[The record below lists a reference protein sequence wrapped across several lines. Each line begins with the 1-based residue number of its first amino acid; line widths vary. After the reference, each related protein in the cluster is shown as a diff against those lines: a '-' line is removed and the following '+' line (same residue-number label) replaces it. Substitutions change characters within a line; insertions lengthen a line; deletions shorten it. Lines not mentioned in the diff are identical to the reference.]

1 MKKSKRT
8 SVETWWQVSVE
19 IVSTLTNY
27 RFLLRNQRDFRW
39 LNAEGVF
46 ARDVVDHCDFKLVAH
61 RDAPTWL
68 RKSVFYQ
75 IFPDRFARS
84 SIKRELPEWAIAREW
99 NETPALKNN
108 ETGQEFYGGDLV
120 GVEEKLDHLTSLG
133 VSAIYFTPIFASKS
147 NHRYDASSFD
157 EADPL
162 LGGDEALISLRQ
174 AAEKRGIRVM
184 SDLTTNHCG
193 LGHQW
198 IQDALSDKNSDKREF
213 FYWSPKSKWGYV
225 GWWNVPSLPKLNY
238 TSHRLRNL
246 MWGNQDSIVR
256 RWLREPFKMSG
267 WRIDVG
273 NMTGR
278 Y

>member
-1 MKKSKRT
+1 MIQPHHDGSELYVSNIAPKLGERVTLKVRVPKNDPANSLFVRILQDGEAVTYPMKKSKRT

-61 RDAPTWL
+61 REAPDWL

-84 SIKRELPEWAIAREW
+84 SIKRELPEWAIARQW

-120 GVEEKLDHLTSLG
+120 GVEEKLDHLSSLG

-162 LGGDEALISLRQ
+162 LGGDQALISLQ
-174 AAEKRGIRVM
+174 I
-184 SDLTTNHCG
+184 
-193 LGHQW
+193 
-198 IQDALSDKNSDKREF
+198 
-213 FYWSPKSKWGYV
+213 
-225 GWWNVPSLPKLNY
+225 
-238 TSHRLRNL
+238 
-246 MWGNQDSIVR
+246 
-256 RWLREPFKMSG
+256 
-267 WRIDVG
+267 
-273 NMTGR
+273 GR
-278 Y
+278 AHV